1 MKEKVIFEGYD
12 VYHKV
17 KPSQVADLLRQTK
30 YKDAL
35 ERVERGELVFQ
46 HCWLWKNGSD
56 YPIDWDCD
64 VFFMQKDDTVEKFFE
79 RVLKHLDEVTPEFST
94 FGYGT
99 IDWEFSDF
107 VENIIGSIDVLY
119 EDGEPYLYI
128 DIEE

>member
-1 MKEKVIFEGYD
+1 MVEKVIFEGYD

-35 ERVERGELVFQ
+35 ERVERGEQVFQ
-46 HCWLWKNGSD
+46 HCWLWTNGSD
-56 YPIDWDCD
+56 DARDWDCD

-79 RVLKHLDEVTPEFST
+79 RVLKHLDDVVPEYST

-99 IDWEFSDF
+99 CDWEYSDI
-107 VENIIGSIDVLY
+107 VENFIGNIDILY
-119 EDGEPYLYI
+119 EDGELYLYI
-128 DIEE
+128 DIVE

>member
-1 MKEKVIFEGYD
+1 MAEKVNFEGYD

-35 ERVERGELVFQ
+35 ERVERGEQVFQ

-107 VENIIGSIDVLY
+107 VENIIGSIDILY
-119 EDGEPYLYI
+119 ENGEPYLYL
-128 DIEE
+128 DIVE